1 MPNWK
6 KLIVSGSDALLN
18 SLNVTNDLTVSGDIA
33 VGSSPPSS
41 AALGVDGNIKGTGYL
56 LLNDTNNQYIYASP
70 SGRTVEIYASSSVTS
85 GDPAFR
91 IRQDNATK
99 VDFGWDDEGTS
110 EAFIWNYSNGGF
122 KIGTNSTERFKIT
135 AAGDVGIGTSTP
147 GNKLDVEGNVQAN
160 NFKVAEKIIHK
171 GDAHTFIN
179 FTSDTIAF
187 DTGGSTVLTLDS
199 SQNVNAT
206 GTISGSDVYINDW
219 NSVSASL
226 STHAQSLVNNING
239 SGTADYVAR
248 FSDADTLTTGIIQD
262 DGSSV
267 GINAGPSSKML
278 YVNGT
283 GQFTGELFVS
293 HLDIIGSGGN
303 SRIRDDIQL
312 KFGTNRVFGI
322 QYKSSG
328 DYLEFTSG
336 SNNLVTLLGNGNVGI
351 GTTSPDRD
359 LHVKASAIVSTKL
372 EGTHA
377 GHLLDLVNSNASPT
391 YNGIRFTQGTA
402 NKMAV
407 THIADGTTKGYVQ
420 IGNSWAA
427 GSEIL
432 VVDGR
437 TSRVGIGTTSPTAE
451 LQVAGDVIVDGTIT
465 AQEFHTEFVSAS
477 IIYESGSTKFGD
489 TSEDVHSF
497 SGSLRVTGS
506 GDHYFTDGNVGIGTS
521 TPSGLLN
528 INTGASGTYDAIILS
543 RDTYGE
549 AGVIKQSAGGLE
561 VYSQKNLVLG
571 ADEDN
576 TYTGGSSNIIFKVD
590 SSEYARIDSG
600 GNLQLNSY
608 GSGNKTGTLAY
619 TLGVDSSGK
628 IIEFSG
634 GSGGS
639 VSSITNGADNRVAI
653 FNGTDSLEGD
663 ANLTFDGDIF
673 AVNTDELYV
682 SGSRVGIGTSSPSST
697 LDVNGGAEING
708 ETYIRSTSNVGLRI
722 QTTDQGIGGADGLR
736 VGLNAT
742 HAFVWQYENKPLAFA
757 TNGGQRMTISAAGN
771 VGIGTTSP
779 STKLHLTD
787 TTSGFQF
794 TADTGTAG
802 DGRLNIG
809 HFANGTFIG
818 TYGDDGGVADILRFG
833 THSGDERMRISS
845 GGNVGIGTTNPIYKL
860 QIAGSTYVNG
870 GTLFLDTN
878 QFLKWGNSNQGIKAV
893 NDGNMSFLT
902 GGSEKMT
909 LTSSGNVGIGT
920 TSPSHKLSINSG
932 VTNVVATFKSSD
944 NQAWIS
950 VQDDDSGTYGALFG
964 TDTDAGH
971 DIVLANKDATKRLVI
986 DGNGNVGIGT
996 TSPGAK
1002 LDINGIPW
1010 VNPAD
1015 GTHSGWNF
1023 RQGGVFKGWVGYV
1036 DNNDVVNLSMDGSIT
1051 NGINVNASHNVG
1063 IGTTSPASKLEV
1075 QTGYI
1080 ISSGSG
1086 AADLGFV
1093 LDRAGLDTYHIRHL
1107 DGGLTIYN
1115 NTNNRKEM
1123 TFDGAGKV
1131 GIGTSTPQRT
1141 LDVNGEI
1148 QNNGIFRKGGNVII
1162 KSTGSETM
1170 FGPGGSGIITFHN
1183 SATMTSGDETV
1194 RIDANGNLLLNNTS
1208 AGARLDIR
1216 EDTNYAIRAEDGTGH
1231 YFRVNTGGDVDMRG
1245 DLVVQGTITA
1255 QEFHTEFVSAS
1266 IIHDSG
1272 STKFG
1277 DTLDDN
1283 HDFTGS
1289 VNVSGSMVLTDNTK
1303 LQLGSN
1309 STAGDLRIFHTGTVS
1324 KIVNNTGNLEITQF
1338 VDDGDIIFNSDD
1350 GSGGVAEYLRLDGG
1364 GQAMVI
1370 NKNLRAV
1377 DNVRIDVGGSTDGRF
1392 FHDGTDTHLKTLT
1405 GDLIIANSNDDGDII
1420 FQSDDGSG
1428 GVTSYFRLDGSD
1440 SMMKAHKKLRFLD
1453 SVQLTLGNADDLQIY
1468 HDGTNSVLNNTTG
1481 NLQIYNNADDGDI
1494 QFISDNGSG
1503 GTAEYL
1509 RLDGGATKTI
1519 VSKAFQ
1525 FFDSVKAEFGDSSDL
1540 QIWHDGSNSY
1550 VSDTGTGSLI
1560 LTGTDL
1566 QLKSAGDEFYMYGA
1580 ADGQVALYHNGTKKF
1595 ETTSTGITVIGDIDA
1610 DDITIDDWGSVS
1622 ASLSAIQTAGG
1633 VNGTGTANTIPK
1645 WSDSDTLTDSYLTQP
1660 SATTLKLSSDGS
1672 ATAGTILELHFPNNN
1687 TTDRCATINFTNNV
1701 GGYAA
1706 IEGGTT
1712 GANNTGYIGFKVDN
1726 AGTQNEAMRIIGSG
1740 NVGIGT
1746 TSPGKEL
1753 HVAGEISGSAIQVI
1767 GGSST
1772 NKFYSTN
1779 TGAIAEFRPSDTRS
1793 GMQPIFLYRGTASGT
1808 ANYMLANGP
1817 STFFGVYDSG
1827 VPGDASGMVRITP
1840 NNSSEAPAV
1849 RIGDAGSNG
1858 AYLDVG
1864 GNIKLLNN
1872 GSSYINGGNVGI
1884 GDTGPLTKL
1893 HVKVNDTAGTKS
1905 NYGKLLVEDTDAQLD
1920 LLSTSDGSWGSAI
1933 NFIEAAGSSAN
1944 TDVWSIARQTTGG
1957 TGDSSLHINF
1967 GTNNQH
1973 NNANKFKLD
1982 TSGNITIPGGLTIGD
1997 SNADTAQI
2005 GLKHLLG
2012 YCENTDVDTG
2022 TEDIKSLPLATYQ
2035 AVFFDYVVKNGT
2047 NLRAGTVTA
2056 VHDGTN
2062 VEFTDT
2068 STKDLGDTS
2077 AVTLSVDISGTNMRL
2092 RATTTSDNW
2101 IVKANIR
2108 GIKV

>member
-1 MPNWK
+1 MAQTL
-6 KLIVSGSDALLN
+6 KLKRSAVSGNAPSTGDLALGEIAIN
-18 SLNVTNDLTVSGDIA
+18 TYDGKIFIKKDDGTQSIVTFEAG
-33 VGSSPPSS
+33 GSSNAGTIEEDSFTGNGNTTGFTLTTAPSS
-41 AALGVDGNIKGTGYL
+41 EENL
-56 LLNDTNNQYIYASP
+56 LVFID
-70 SGRTVEIYASSSVTS
+70 
-85 GDPAFR
+85 
-91 IRQDNATK
+91 AT
-99 VDFGWDDEGTS
+99 FQ
-110 EAFIWNYSNGGF
+110 N
-122 KIGTNSTERFKIT
+122 R
-135 AAGDVGIGTSTP
+135 
-147 GNKLDVEGNVQAN
+147 
-160 NFKVAEKIIHK
+160 
-171 GDAHTFIN
+171 
-179 FTSDTIAF
+179 
-187 DTGGSTVLTLDS
+187 DS
-199 SQNVNAT
+199 F
-206 GTISGSDVYINDW
+206 TISGTTITFD
-219 NSVSASL
+219 
-226 STHAQSLVNNING
+226 
-239 SGTADYVAR
+239 TAP
-248 FSDADTLTTGIIQD
+248 DT
-262 DGSSV
+262 GSSV
-267 GINAGPSSKML
+267 RVYHVIPGTLDDGILTVA
-278 YVNGT
+278 
-283 GQFTGELFVS
+283 
-293 HLDIIGSGGN
+293 
-303 SRIRDDIQL
+303 
-312 KFGTNRVFGI
+312 KFA
-322 QYKSSG
+322 
-328 DYLEFTSG
+328 
-336 SNNLVTLLGNGNVGI
+336 
-351 GTTSPDRD
+351 
-359 LHVKASAIVSTKL
+359 ASAIVTEA
-372 EGTHA
+372 EGIS
-377 GHLLDLVNSNASPT
+377 SNDNDTTIPT
-391 YNGIRFTQGTA
+391 SA
-402 NKMAV
+402 AV
-407 THIADGTTKGYVQ
+407 KDYV
-420 IGNSWAA
+420 
-427 GSEIL
+427 
-432 VVDGR
+432 D
-437 TSRVGIGTTSPTAE
+437 T
-451 LQVAGDVIVDGTIT
+451 QVATVDTLPEVL
-465 AQEFHTEFVSAS
+465 AN
-477 IIYESGSTKFGD
+477 
-489 TSEDVHSF
+489 
-497 SGSLRVTGS
+497 
-506 GDHYFTDGNVGIGTS
+506 GNT
-521 TPSGLLN
+521 
-528 INTGASGTYDAIILS
+528 
-543 RDTYGE
+543 
-549 AGVIKQSAGGLE
+549 
-561 VYSQKNLVLG
+561 
-571 ADEDN
+571 
-576 TYTGGSSNIIFKVD
+576 TGGTDI
-590 SSEYARIDSG
+590 
-600 GNLQLNSY
+600 
-608 GSGNKTGTLAY
+608 
-619 TLGVDSSGK
+619 
-628 IIEFSG
+628 
-634 GSGGS
+634 S
-639 VSSITNGADNRVAI
+639 VSSGDNITFADSSKAI
-653 FNGTDSLEGD
+653 FG
-663 ANLTFDGDIF
+663 
-673 AVNTDELYV
+673 
-682 SGSRVGIGTSSPSST
+682 
-697 LDVNGGAEING
+697 
-708 ETYIRSTSNVGLRI
+708 
-722 QTTDQGIGGADGLR
+722 
-736 VGLNAT
+736 
-742 HAFVWQYENKPLAFA
+742 
-757 TNGGQRMTISAAGN
+757 
-771 VGIGTTSP
+771 
-779 STKLHLTD
+779 
-787 TTSGFQF
+787 
-794 TADTGTAG
+794 
-802 DGRLNIG
+802 
-809 HFANGTFIG
+809 
-818 TYGDDGGVADILRFG
+818 
-833 THSGDERMRISS
+833 
-845 GGNVGIGTTNPIYKL
+845 
-860 QIAGSTYVNG
+860 AGS
-870 GTLFLDTN
+870 D
-878 QFLKWGNSNQGIKAV
+878 
-893 NDGNMSFLT
+893 
-902 GGSEKMT
+902 
-909 LTSSGNVGIGT
+909 
-920 TSPSHKLSINSG
+920 
-932 VTNVVATFKSSD
+932 
-944 NQAWIS
+944 
-950 VQDDDSGTYGALFG
+950 
-964 TDTDAGH
+964 
-971 DIVLANKDATKRLVI
+971 
-986 DGNGNVGIGT
+986 
-996 TSPGAK
+996 
-1002 LDINGIPW
+1002 
-1010 VNPAD
+1010 
-1015 GTHSGWNF
+1015 
-1023 RQGGVFKGWVGYV
+1023 
-1036 DNNDVVNLSMDGSIT
+1036 
-1051 NGINVNASHNVG
+1051 
-1063 IGTTSPASKLEV
+1063 
-1075 QTGYI
+1075 
-1080 ISSGSG
+1080 
-1086 AADLGFV
+1086 
-1093 LDRAGLDTYHIRHL
+1093 
-1107 DGGLTIYN
+1107 
-1115 NTNNRKEM
+1115 
-1123 TFDGAGKV
+1123 
-1131 GIGTSTPQRT
+1131 
-1141 LDVNGEI
+1141 
-1148 QNNGIFRKGGNVII
+1148 
-1162 KSTGSETM
+1162 
-1170 FGPGGSGIITFHN
+1170 
-1183 SATMTSGDETV
+1183 
-1194 RIDANGNLLLNNTS
+1194 
-1208 AGARLDIR
+1208 
-1216 EDTNYAIRAEDGTGH
+1216 
-1231 YFRVNTGGDVDMRG
+1231 
-1245 DLVVQGTITA
+1245 
-1255 QEFHTEFVSAS
+1255 
-1266 IIHDSG
+1266 
-1272 STKFG
+1272 
-1277 DTLDDN
+1277 
-1283 HDFTGS
+1283 
-1289 VNVSGSMVLTDNTK
+1289 
-1303 LQLGSN
+1303 
-1309 STAGDLRIFHTGTVS
+1309 
-1324 KIVNNTGNLEITQF
+1324 LEIF
-1338 VDDGDIIFNSDD
+1338 
-1350 GSGGVAEYLRLDGG
+1350 
-1364 GQAMVI
+1364 
-1370 NKNLRAV
+1370 
-1377 DNVRIDVGGSTDGRF
+1377 
-1392 FHDGTDTHLKTLT
+1392 
-1405 GDLIIANSNDDGDII
+1405 
-1420 FQSDDGSG
+1420 
-1428 GVTSYFRLDGSD
+1428 
-1440 SMMKAHKKLRFLD
+1440 
-1453 SVQLTLGNADDLQIY
+1453 